1 MFDTIIPV
9 HIRKNRDWR
18 PKWYSWWIMMPVFMI
33 IIPILAGCFFVYD
46 SYQRY
51 QSFNYEDVELI
62 LWIIVPFVL
71 ICVWFNLLR
80 LELSII
86 KLKRNKRFWV
96 WSFKTLPITSIEHY
110 VKKGKNWYSW
120 YYLEI
125 DDWDIIYCSDAFS
138 SWKYRWTSLY
148 ILKKIYNQYW
158 FEYDEKYKED
168 VLRAIDSQW
177 SQSVEEDGLL
187 GMLKSKIFNLS
198 GKYSRPIVEKG
209 YVVPSLEV
217 NWVEVKVWDT
227 VDVYIDESNPKNYWV
242 DTDSLFKLW

>member
-1 MFDTIIPV
+1 M
-9 HIRKNRDWR
+9 
-18 PKWYSWWIMMPVFMI
+18 
-33 IIPILAGCFFVYD
+33 
-46 SYQRY
+46 
-51 QSFNYEDVELI
+51 
-62 LWIIVPFVL
+62 
-71 ICVWFNLLR
+71 
-80 LELSII
+80 
-86 KLKRNKRFWV
+86 
-96 WSFKTLPITSIEHY
+96 TSIEHY

-227 VDVYIDESNPKNYWV
+227 ADVYIDESNPKNYWV